1 MATRSKVQVCGRSSS
16 EIVGSNPTGARMSV
30 CCECCVL
37 SGRCLCDELIT
48 RPEESYRLWCVVGCD
63 LEALWLR
70 RPRPTGGCYTRNKK
84 KTYDLTMGFLFQH
97 LHSRNKWLTKKHGTL
112 FLLRSS
118 DCQECPVLEV
128 RISFRNSRYCTTCI
142 SADTFQI
149 HSFTT
154 SFNITFPP
162 TSAFHSDLFHSD
174 FPTELCKHSSSL
186 PLVRHCST
194 KVNH

>member
-1 MATRSKVQVCGRSSS
+1 
-16 EIVGSNPTGARMSV
+16 MS
-30 CCECCVL
+30 
-37 SGRCLCDELIT
+37 
-48 RPEESYRLWCVVGCD
+48 
-63 LEALWLR
+63 LR
-70 RPRPTGGCYTRNKK
+70 RTDHSSRGVLPTVVRRWVWSRNLVNEEAQAHWGAVTPGTKK